1 MSSALETVPHT
12 PDGLDVLGIT
22 ADIAEL
28 FTYLLNVYRYGGD
41 ITHGLHSP
49 DGPEQVV
56 LGIDLVGILCKKC
69 KQIEFLG
76 GEDLL
81 FSVYKNSPGTLI
93 DPYASNFDG
102 TVLLLPGAGTH
113 KTLILSKIKLSP
125 TLQLS

>member
-1 MSSALETVPHT
+1 MSSALESVSYT

-81 FSVYKNSPGTLI
+81 FSVYKTLRALLSI
-93 DPYASNFDG
+93 LMPRTSM
-102 TVLLLPGAGTH
+102 VLFSCFLVPA
-113 KTLILSKIKLSP
+113 P
-125 TLQLS
+125 TRR

>member
-1 MSSALETVPHT
+1 M
-12 PDGLDVLGIT
+12 
-22 ADIAEL
+22 
-28 FTYLLNVYRYGGD
+28 YRYGGD

-93 DPYASNFDG
+93 DPYAADFDG

-113 KTLILSKIKLSP
+113 KALILGKMSLDSRH
-125 TLQLS
+125 QLAG